1 MNNVHLYQIL
11 NAAGMDSTYQTNR
24 WNLTPTTNYGYSA
37 QLTYSEPL
45 WRATFLQFSY
55 QFQYKYSKS
64 DRATY
69 DFSNLGEDFFAG
81 IPLTYGGWNEYL
93 NRLQNPLESYKDDN
107 LSRFSEYKN
116 YIHEMQVMLRIVR
129 PKYNFNVGVM
139 LQPQKSKYVQ
149 DYKGLHVD
157 TTRTVTNFTPTLDF
171 RYRFNKVSNLRINYR
186 GTTSQPSMTDLLDI
200 TDDSN
205 PLNITK
211 GNPGLKPS
219 FTNSFRLF
227 YNTYIEKKQRAIM
240 TFVNYSNTSN
250 SISNKVTYDEKTGG
264 RISRP
269 ENINGNWNA
278 MGAFM
283 FNTAID
289 SAGYFNVNTF
299 TNVNYNNYVNY
310 VVVGN
315 QSEKNTTRSTSL
327 GERLEA
333 SYRRTWFE
341 LSIDGSLT
349 YTHSRN
355 QLLSQSNLDTWQFA
369 YGASANVTLPWG
381 MTIATDLHENSR
393 RGYAD
398 NSMNTNELVW
408 NAQIAQSFLKGSPLT
423 VSLQFYD
430 ILKNQS
436 NFSRSI
442 SAMSRQDTE
451 YNSVN
456 SYAMLHVIY
465 RVNLFGDKN
474 SRRQMRQGRPGEPG
488 FGGRPGGGRG
498 GFGGRPGGGR
508 PGGFGGPMF

>member
-1 MNNVHLYQIL
+1 
-11 NAAGMDSTYQTNR
+11 
-24 WNLTPTTNYGYSA
+24 
-37 QLTYSEPL
+37 
-45 WRATFLQFSY
+45 
-55 QFQYKYSKS
+55 
-64 DRATY
+64 
-69 DFSNLGEDFFAG
+69 
-81 IPLTYGGWNEYL
+81 
-93 NRLQNPLESYKDDN
+93 
-107 LSRFSEYKN
+107 
-116 YIHEMQVMLRIVR
+116 
-129 PKYNFNVGVM
+129 
-139 LQPQKSKYVQ
+139 
-149 DYKGLHVD
+149 
-157 TTRTVTNFTPTLDF
+157 
-171 RYRFNKVSNLRINYR
+171 
-186 GTTSQPSMTDLLDI
+186 
-200 TDDSN
+200 
-205 PLNITK
+205 
-211 GNPGLKPS
+211 
-219 FTNSFRLF
+219 
-227 YNTYIEKKQRAIM
+227 M